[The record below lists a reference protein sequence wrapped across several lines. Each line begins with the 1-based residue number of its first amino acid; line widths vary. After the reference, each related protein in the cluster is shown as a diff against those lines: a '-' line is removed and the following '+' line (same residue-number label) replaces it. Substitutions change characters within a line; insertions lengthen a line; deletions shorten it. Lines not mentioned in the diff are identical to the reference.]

1 MLGDTAMLRIADRVR
16 DDLVGAG
23 PLAPLLADP
32 EVTDVLV
39 NGARVWVDR
48 GSGLHQVAVPL
59 GSVED
64 VRRLAQRLIASA
76 GRRLDDGSPYADA
89 RLPDGTRLHAVLPPV
104 ATDGPYLSL
113 RTFRHRPFTLDELV
127 RQGTVPRPVAP
138 LLAAVVA
145 ARLAYLVTGGTGSG
159 KTTLLNT
166 LLGMVPATERI
177 VLVEDAAELRPGH
190 PHVVGLQARTANVE
204 GTGVVS
210 LADLVRQA
218 LRMRPDRLVVGE
230 CRGAEVV
237 DLLAAL
243 NTGHDGGAGTLHANT
258 PSDVPARLEAL
269 GMLGGLPRAALHAQV
284 AAALQVLFQVRRSDR
299 GRVLES
305 VCLLL
310 PEGPERMVTVVPA
323 WVRGTRARA
332 RRPCPRGAAAGAWGG
347 GAADPQ
353 RALARIGG
361 SGMTGETMLVAAL
374 LLVAAALV
382 AWPVRSIGPAD
393 VACWRRDGGPA
404 VPIRMT
410 PWCSGSGNSVARR
423 TGRPTALAPPRP
435 RVVRPA
441 SAFESATTAGADGRR
456 TALGWPDRDVTRSP
470 RLAGSGG
477 GGSTRP
483 AGADAPAGPSGSP
496 TPGRHRPPGGG
507 PHQLDA
513 ERRPGASAATAT
525 IGVERRGRGR
535 SGRRSGAGDHR
546 RARRPG
552 RRLSG
557 RRVRRG
563 GGRRVRDRRLPRPRA
578 HRPDRQTA
586 GYACR
591 RCASRDRRRACCR
604 WSVCS
609 AAVSGA
615 VVGGPVAAVAMAGY
629 GTLAVRAVLRWR
641 VNRTRRAG
649 PTTRAGPA
657 LRPRG
662 GPPGRPARPAR
673 ARRHGRRR

>member
-1 MLGDTAMLRIADRVR
+1 MSGRPEDDTFAARVRQRIAAATDPVTPAAIVSAVRAEPTAAVLGDNAVLRIADRVH

-39 NGARVWVDR
+39 NGVRVWVDR
-48 GSGLHQVAVPL
+48 GAGLHQVAVPV

-104 ATDGPYLSL
+104 ATEGPYLSL

-166 LLGMVPATERI
+166 LLGLVPATERI
-177 VLVEDAAELRPGH
+177 VLVEDAAELQPGH

-210 LADLVRQA
+210 LGDLVRQA

-284 AAALQVLFQVRRSDR
+284 VAALQVLLQVRRGDQ

-305 VCLLL
+305 ICLLL
-310 PEGPERMVTVVPA
+310 PEGPERLATVVPA
-323 WVRGTRARA
+323 WVRGRGLGLAARTFGTLL
-332 RRPCPRGAAAGAWGG
+332 RDRG
-347 GAADPQ
+347 
-353 RALARIGG
+353 
-361 SGMTGETMLVAAL
+361 V
-374 LLVAAALV
+374 
-382 AWPVRSIGPAD
+382 
-393 VACWRRDGGPA
+393 A
-404 VPIRMT
+404 VPPILSE
-410 PWCSGSGNSVARR
+410 PWPGS
-423 TGRPTALAPPRP
+423 
-435 RVVRPA
+435 
-441 SAFESATTAGADGRR
+441 
-456 TALGWPDRDVTRSP
+456 
-470 RLAGSGG
+470 
-477 GGSTRP
+477 
-483 AGADAPAGPSGSP
+483 
-496 TPGRHRPPGGG
+496 
-507 PHQLDA
+507 
-513 ERRPGASAATAT
+513 
-525 IGVERRGRGR
+525 
-535 SGRRSGAGDHR
+535 
-546 RARRPG
+546 
-552 RRLSG
+552 
-557 RRVRRG
+557 
-563 GGRRVRDRRLPRPRA
+563 
-578 HRPDRQTA
+578 
-586 GYACR
+586 
-591 RCASRDRRRACCR
+591 
-604 WSVCS
+604 
-609 AAVSGA
+609 
-615 VVGGPVAAVAMAGY
+615 
-629 GTLAVRAVLRWR
+629 
-641 VNRTRRAG
+641 
-649 PTTRAGPA
+649 AGPA
-657 LRPRG
+657 
-662 GPPGRPARPAR
+662 
-673 ARRHGRRR
+673 

>member
-1 MLGDTAMLRIADRVR
+1 MTGRPEDSGIAARVRQRIASATTPVTPAAIVSAVRAEPAAAVLGDTAVLRIADRVH

-39 NGARVWVDR
+39 NGTRVWVDR
-48 GSGLHQVAVPL
+48 GSGLQQVAVPV

-64 VRRLAQRLIASA
+64 VRRLAQRMISSA

-104 ATDGPYLSL
+104 ATEGPYLSL

-204 GTGVVS
+204 GSGVVS
-210 LADLVRQA
+210 LGDLVRQA

-230 CRGAEVV
+230 CRGGEVV

-284 AAALQVLFQVRRSDR
+284 AAALQVLFQVRRGDQ

-310 PEGPERMVTVVPA
+310 PEGPDRLVTVVPA
-323 WVRGTRARA
+323 WVRGGGLGLAARALGALLRAR
-332 RRPCPRGAAAGAWGG
+332 G
-347 GAADPQ
+347 
-353 RALARIGG
+353 
-361 SGMTGETMLVAAL
+361 V
-374 LLVAAALV
+374 
-382 AWPVRSIGPAD
+382 
-393 VACWRRDGGPA
+393 A
-404 VPIRMT
+404 VPPILSE
-410 PWCSGSGNSVARR
+410 PWPGS
-423 TGRPTALAPPRP
+423 
-435 RVVRPA
+435 
-441 SAFESATTAGADGRR
+441 
-456 TALGWPDRDVTRSP
+456 
-470 RLAGSGG
+470 
-477 GGSTRP
+477 
-483 AGADAPAGPSGSP
+483 
-496 TPGRHRPPGGG
+496 
-507 PHQLDA
+507 
-513 ERRPGASAATAT
+513 
-525 IGVERRGRGR
+525 
-535 SGRRSGAGDHR
+535 
-546 RARRPG
+546 
-552 RRLSG
+552 
-557 RRVRRG
+557 
-563 GGRRVRDRRLPRPRA
+563 
-578 HRPDRQTA
+578 
-586 GYACR
+586 
-591 RCASRDRRRACCR
+591 
-604 WSVCS
+604 
-609 AAVSGA
+609 
-615 VVGGPVAAVAMAGY
+615 
-629 GTLAVRAVLRWR
+629 
-641 VNRTRRAG
+641 
-649 PTTRAGPA
+649 AGPA
-657 LRPRG
+657 
-662 GPPGRPARPAR
+662 
-673 ARRHGRRR
+673 